1 MTRQRPAPPAGGGA
15 VAHLRPVAACVLGLV
30 LVAGCGTGPVEVDA
44 PALTGA
50 DARACSALLD
60 AVPGRVGGHD
70 RREVEGRGYG
80 AAWGDPAIELRC
92 GVGRPAGF
100 DKFATCQSVNGVDW
114 YIPQSQMTGEPA
126 DILMTTVGRAQNVE
140 VHLPEDYW
148 PPAATMVDLA
158 AAIKRTIPLRDPC
171 V

>member
-1 MTRQRPAPPAGGGA
+1 MSRQRPARRLSGGA
-15 VAHLRPVAACVLGLV
+15 VACPGLLLGAVLLT
-30 LVAGCGTGPVEVDA
+30 GCGTGPVEVEA
-44 PALTGA
+44 PTLAGA
-50 DARACSALLD
+50 DARACSALID

-70 RREVEGRGYG
+70 RREVEGPGYA

-100 DKFATCQSVNGVDW
+100 DKFATCQTVNGVDW

-140 VHLPEDYW
+140 VRVPEDYW

-158 AAIKRTIPLRDPC
+158 GAIRHTIPPRDSC